1 LRSERG
7 SKASRRASPTKLKAR
22 TTITSDAAV
31 IKKKLGIT
39 VTKRVEF
46 ESRIPQVEAGG

>member
-1 LRSERG
+1 
-7 SKASRRASPTKLKAR
+7 LKAR
-22 TTITSDAAV
+22 TTTTREAAV

-39 VTKRVEF
+39 VTNRVEL